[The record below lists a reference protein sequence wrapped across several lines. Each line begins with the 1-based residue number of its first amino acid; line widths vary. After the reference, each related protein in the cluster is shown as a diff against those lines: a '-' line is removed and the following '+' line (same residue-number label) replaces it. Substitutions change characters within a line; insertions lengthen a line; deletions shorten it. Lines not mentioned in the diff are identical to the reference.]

1 MIRRGSI
8 SRAVLTGLAIT
19 LAITPMSVASAAK
32 KPIATSNENANTI
45 TVSLPGPLNG
55 CGYLDAGS
63 NPTSKAVLDLIQPS
77 AFLTST
83 SDVLFG
89 EGGPIAAAELT
100 SLAPETV
107 VYTIDSSYTWS
118 NGVAFSGKDLLNWWL
133 YAKTVPSVFTDGY
146 RAIKSVVVNKDGAT
160 VTVVFSTPYSAWN
173 TLFRD
178 VTPAPIVPDCSFSA
192 LLRRPTLGAYNV
204 SFASASQI
212 VLTMN
217 KKWKLNPNRYGR
229 IIINASTVIPVAKN
243 VNFARYTTQV
253 SKSLSMTLS
262 AHPEFASH
270 IGTSDDLLELTFAPR
285 TFVTSDIN
293 VRQALALSIQRQ
305 LILNSLWGSVTFS
318 PAPATSMLLA
328 QGQSGYPGGSG
339 PGPTQSSTTT
349 SVVNSET
356 TSTTPTSTGNTVGDC
371 LACAI
376 SLLTKDA
383 GFKIV
388 GGIYRNATN
397 KALVVHMAVGP
408 SNLERITANL
418 IAAQWRNIG
427 IVVYEYLFSDNA
439 SAQDA
444 VARNRYDV
452 GILTRTAST
461 TPSVLARSFY
471 GESFTDSYSSGVR
484 TALLNKQFN
493 SAISNFNPVNAL
505 VTWKAFDQ
513 TVLSQF
519 WVRPIV
525 TLPTMTIWSN
535 SLSNAFGSLSVQGFV
550 DQIPLWGT
558 VVTTPSK

>member
-1 MIRRGSI
+1 MILRGSM
-8 SRAVLTGLAIT
+8 SRAVLTGIAMT
-19 LAITPMSVASAAK
+19 LVLTSTAVASAAK
-32 KPIATSNENANTI
+32 KPVATSNENANSI

-55 CGYLDAGS
+55 CGYFDTGS

-100 SLAPETV
+100 SLSPETV
-107 VYTIDSSYTWS
+107 VYTIDSTYKWS
-118 NGVAFSGKDLLNWWL
+118 DGVAFSGKDLFNWWA
-133 YAKTVPSVFTDGY
+133 YAKSIPSVFTDGY
-146 RAIKSVVVNKDGAT
+146 RAIKSVDVDKTGST
-160 VTVVFSTPYSAWN
+160 VTVIFATPYAAWN

-178 VTPAPIVPDCSFSA
+178 VTRAPITPDCSFSA
-192 LLRRPTLGAYNV
+192 LLKRPTLGPYNV
-204 SFASASQI
+204 ASASASQI

-217 KKWKLNPNRYGR
+217 KKWTLNPNRYGR
-229 IIINASTVIPVAKN
+229 IIINASTALPVAKN
-243 VNFARYTTQV
+243 ANFASYTTRI

-293 VRQALALSIQRQ
+293 VRQGLALSIQRQ
-305 LILNSLWGSVTFS
+305 LLLNSVWGAVTFS

-349 SVVNSET
+349 SVANFET

-376 SLLTKDA
+376 SLLTRDA
-383 GFKIV
+383 GFRIV
-388 GGIYRNATN
+388 GGIYRNSSN
-397 KALVVHMAVGP
+397 RALVVHMAVGP
-408 SNLERITANL
+408 SNYEKITADL
-418 IAAQWRNIG
+418 IAAQWRKIG
-427 IVVYEYLFSDNA
+427 IVVYEYFFTDSA
-439 SAQDA
+439 SAQNA
-444 VARNRYDV
+444 VASNRYDV
-452 GILTRTAST
+452 GMITRTAST
-461 TPSVLARSFY
+461 SPSVLARSFY
-471 GESFTDSYSSGVR
+471 GESYADSFTSAVR
-484 TALLNKQFN
+484 TSLLNKQFT
-493 SAISNFNPVNAL
+493 SAISNFNPVIAL
-505 VTWKAFDQ
+505 VSWKSFDQ
-513 TVLSQF
+513 TVLGQF
-519 WVRPIV
+519 WVRPIA
-525 TLPTMTIWSN
+525 TLPTITIWSN

-558 VVTTPSK
+558 VVTTTAK